1 MRLAKLVLSGFKSF
15 ADPTEFR
22 FDAPIT
28 GIVGPNGCGKSNVVD
43 AVKWVLGERS
53 AKSLRGG
60 AMLDVI
66 FAGSAARKP
75 AGMASVTLCFDNPL
89 LERSIEREERA
100 EDEIQIAEPETD
112 PETGEP
118 IERMVDRRAVR
129 NRTLPIDADLVEVT
143 RRLTSDGKSD
153 YLINGRKVRLKDIR
167 DLFLDTGIGNDAYS
181 IIEQG
186 KVDAMLLANPVERRA
201 ILEEAAGVARF
212 RVRKV
217 EASRKL
223 EAAEKNLVTTR
234 EQLANTERR
243 LRIVRGQ
250 ADKARR
256 FQELDVRRRTLR
268 RALSLD
274 VYHELV
280 ERLKGLTSELAVLEE
295 ERATVAEALTR
306 AEDSKQEA
314 EIARHAVET
323 EQHRLEQRRLE
334 LGGLESQ
341 AKQRAEF
348 AQRTLD
354 EARAGLETERAQLSS
369 LEAESDA
376 LSTQATQAE
385 EQVAAA
391 QEAAADA
398 ERAAQAQNERR
409 IEAQQQA
416 FEATRVADALAEQA
430 ARLERER
437 GALAQRLAAIE
448 SRSRSLT
455 DEMRRLET
463 RLEPFAR
470 EIDQHRAARLA
481 HVVRGQVAH
490 DEIERIQRR
499 LDERIIMASALGDTQ
514 SQLARELA
522 RVRDDRTAVESRRR
536 VLDEMSRAHEGLG
549 SGVRAVL
556 SDKSRF
562 PGVVGVLADLVDTDR
577 ADAEAVECALGDL
590 LELVVTEDAAAL
602 PALAQAALSHRT
614 RIDPRVRPL
623 AERLL
628 GATFVV
634 DSVEAAL
641 TLASGALAG
650 CRIATRTGV
659 LVDDRGRVTANAAAR
674 TDTASGGFL
683 ARRAELAELN
693 TRSNELVVQIAALE
707 EESLRLEVESK
718 AAQEASR
725 AANQQL
731 AEARRSALDAAH
743 QAERLAQLM

>member
-354 EARAGLETERAQLSS
+354 EAREVTALLAANGLATERAQLSA

-430 ARLERER
+430 ARLARER

-602 PALAQAALSHRT
+602 PALAQAALSLRS
-614 RIDPRVRPL
+614 RVAFASDAPL
-623 AERLL
+623 A
-628 GATFVV
+628 
-634 DSVEAAL
+634 
-641 TLASGALAG
+641 
-650 CRIATRTGV
+650 
-659 LVDDRGRVTANAAAR
+659 
-674 TDTASGGFL
+674 
-683 ARRAELAELN
+683 
-693 TRSNELVVQIAALE
+693 
-707 EESLRLEVESK
+707 
-718 AAQEASR
+718 
-725 AANQQL
+725 
-731 AEARRSALDAAH
+731 
-743 QAERLAQLM
+743 